1 MAATTAALWPLGGS
15 LRLSHA
21 GFVPDKGMEPISLTD
36 LRKWAFEHN
45 TMAYLFDC
53 QFRPESLCIFDK
65 AKRRLANKQETGTWK
80 LSDAKSLT
88 LREHV

>member
-53 QFRPESLCIFDK
+53 QFRPESS
-65 AKRRLANKQETGTWK
+65 AAVHVARRYLQKDYVFLFSAY
-80 LSDAKSLT
+80 L
-88 LREHV
+88 